1 MPAPTAETL
10 AAALRPVTEDPS
22 RSAILCDIDG
32 TLAPIVTRA
41 EDAHVPDKASRL
53 LGRATRRYRLVACI
67 SGRAAADARRLVGV
81 GGIVYAGS
89 HGAEL
94 LEPGATSARI
104 PPAFE
109 SWTGPVASFA
119 EQRDDA
125 ELRRLR
131 VRIERKGPIVAFH
144 WRGAPDEDAARTR
157 LEGFAREA
165 EAAGLDFHWGRKV
178 LEIRPPV
185 PFDKGQ
191 AVRELV
197 ERSGVRAALFGGDDA
212 TDLDAFAALDSLVGD
227 GALDAAIKIGV
238 RSAEGPPAIVG
249 QADHV
254 VEGTRRLRRR
264 AGSPAGRMRFPDF
277 LRTCVLLFAGAAT
290 ALAAVAIAG
299 ASAKDDRTLLYFA
312 LGWWAIA
319 AVGGLWLGRRPEV
332 TQGIGRALAGA
343 RTQPALPELE
353 PGAILFNRLWALA
366 AVHGRLRRG
375 RLSHP
380 AGPRDRG
387 RIRHRCGTRL
397 AQAVG
402 RGRGDR
408 GP

>member
-41 EDAHVPDKASRL
+41 DDAHVPDKASRL

-94 LEPGATSARI
+94 LEPGAASARMA
-104 PPAFE
+104 PAFE

-144 WRGAPDEDAARTR
+144 WRGAPDEDAARAR

-254 VEGTRRLRRR
+254 VEGTDGFI
-264 AGSPAGRMRFPDF
+264 A
-277 LRTCVLLFAGAAT
+277 VLE
-290 ALAAVAIAG
+290 AL
-299 ASAKDDRTLLYFA
+299 
-312 LGWWAIA
+312 LG
-319 AVGGLWLGRRPEV
+319 E
-332 TQGIGRALAGA
+332 
-343 RTQPALPELE
+343 
-353 PGAILFNRLWALA
+353 
-366 AVHGRLRRG
+366 
-375 RLSHP
+375 
-380 AGPRDRG
+380 
-387 RIRHRCGTRL
+387 
-397 AQAVG
+397 
-402 RGRGDR
+402 
-408 GP
+408 